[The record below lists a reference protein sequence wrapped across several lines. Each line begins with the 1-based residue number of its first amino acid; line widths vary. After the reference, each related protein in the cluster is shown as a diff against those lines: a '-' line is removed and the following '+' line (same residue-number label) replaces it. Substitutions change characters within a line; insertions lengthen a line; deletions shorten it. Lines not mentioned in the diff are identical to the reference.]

1 MSQGDTFV
9 ADACRHSSSLFTTV
23 EANSRR
29 NTIHKA
35 ASAETAPGIHETADS
50 SLYSPPHSRRERDRA
65 ASRAYK
71 TVSARDLRRQTL
83 QGHYQASLDQPS
95 RSSLDGHRSAI
106 NKQMNRKST
115 MRDHRL
121 EPSRP
126 RRYTM
131 EPHHTRNMSC
141 PTLDI
146 TRIMRSIG
154 GSPASLSSAPMG
166 ESEAAWPARRARS
179 ARTPTKPNSA
189 PESTQRYSLASLRSV
204 TPSADVSSSAASV
217 QSQLDLLTAL
227 LEDTPGAVPCSNAET
242 SNSLKFSQY
251 EFATA
256 AMPNRPRH
264 RRGSLSANDGD
275 FFNDTIG
282 QSLLMT
288 DGLRHRASLKHR
300 DAATP
305 DVHVTHGAVATP
317 PSPPLSEITDAMFA
331 SPHGSPQQKV
341 RRAASARSNASSCSS
356 TTVKRWSTLSGESTE
371 MAHKRYSYNQTAL
384 AEGLQDALD
393 DTIHTDLTLL
403 STSADQPE
411 ETMTITLKGP
421 GKRASGEFDGSEQ
434 SASLRPSVDDRPL
447 RPSLDSIGDAA
458 VPAVYLNGSASL
470 WDQYVAELTSA
481 EFDQNIHLKRQRV
494 FQLLRVPWEAEKLLW
509 FGIAICFDA
518 LLYVFAILPVR
529 FLRATC
535 SLIAA
540 VFTELPAILETLASS
555 EPAKRAA
562 AVLPET
568 WKTRLV
574 GAGSSLV
581 GVVARISGR
590 PRSSSATR
598 WLSPIQLFDFYRG
611 LLLIVTCA
619 MLCRIDAAQMYHSIR
634 AQSSLKL
641 YFIFSALD
649 IFDRLLSS
657 YGHDVLDALQSTVT
671 DPRSQRWRSGL
682 GYYALAQGYMFVHT
696 LVLFYQVITLNV
708 AVNAYSDQLL
718 SLLISNQ
725 FVEIKS
731 NVFKKWEKEM
741 LFQVSCADIVERF
754 QQIVFL
760 LIIILRNLAELSGT
774 GFSALFTSDTQQQ
787 PPVQPPVAFDAATP
801 SAFGPLLPAWMS
813 APIIN
818 RVATPVL
825 MVLGSEI
832 LIDWIKHTFITKL
845 NWIRPEI
852 YSHYIDVLSR
862 DLACSKSQ
870 QSSSTASVPGEA
882 QPAVAAVAAAE
893 TASPRRSGESGR
905 NSSAGDGASRPVPPA
920 SSVLTH
926 AVGKLSAWV
935 KVHLVPDSDITVI
948 ESDSEVD
955 DEGTARASTELGR
968 ARGHRRTR
976 SVTRPQLFVEQSSKV
991 ARRLGLSPMPLACMV
1006 TLMLLQVLHILA
1018 ASSRSNLLALQQTVA
1033 DEALK
1038 TAPGSSWVFAIPL
1051 VGLVLRALSM
1061 VVRTAASMLTAEG
1074 LSYFGYVLLH
1084 PHAMVAWVLW
1094 PFTSP
1099 RGGPVAGAF
1108 FGWAILDI
1116 VGWAAMVLIVYAL
1129 VVWIKLMT
1137 GTRLVQFAWVRHRD
1151 FERRTKENKGTKA
1164 DTKNLKQ
1171 FDDSTKKLDNDA
1183 FFEVG
1188 KLIGKEKTEAEWEK
1202 QRPKWTMDNIERYS
1216 LFKSRVP

>member
-35 ASAETAPGIHETADS
+35 ASAEAAPGVHETADS
-50 SLYSPPHSRRERDRA
+50 SLCSPPHSRRERDRA
-65 ASRAYK
+65 VSRAYK

-154 GSPASLSSAPMG
+154 GSPASLSSAPMR
-166 ESEAAWPARRARS
+166 ESETAWPARRARS
-179 ARTPTKPNSA
+179 ARTPTKPNSV
-189 PESTQRYSLASLRSV
+189 PESAQRYSLASLRSV
-204 TPSADVSSSAASV
+204 TPNADVSSGVASV

-275 FFNDTIG
+275 FFNDAIG
-282 QSLLMT
+282 QSLLMA

-305 DVHVTHGAVATP
+305 DVHVTRGAVATP

-331 SPHGSPQQKV
+331 SPHDSPQQKV
-341 RRAASARSNASSCSS
+341 QRAASARSNAIEQQQQHDSKALEHTVRRVLRKWPINDTA
-356 TTVKRWSTLSGESTE
+356 TTKLPWPR
-371 MAHKRYSYNQTAL
+371 
-384 AEGLQDALD
+384 
-393 DTIHTDLTLL
+393 
-403 STSADQPE
+403 PE

-421 GKRASGEFDGSEQ
+421 GKQASGEFDGSEQ

-470 WDQYVAELTSA
+470 WDQPKSCCGLGLPSALTRFSTC
-481 EFDQNIHLKRQRV
+481 
-494 FQLLRVPWEAEKLLW
+494 LRFYRCASFEPPA
-509 FGIAICFDA
+509 A
-518 LLYVFAILPVR
+518 LLP
-529 FLRATC
+529 
-535 SLIAA
+535 A
-540 VFTELPAILETLASS
+540 VFTELPVILETLASS

-590 PRSSSATR
+590 PRSNSATR

-696 LVLFYQVITLNV
+696 LVLFYQ
-708 AVNAYSDQLL
+708 
-718 SLLISNQ
+718 

-741 LFQVSCADIVERF
+741 LFQVSCA
-754 QQIVFL
+754 
-760 LIIILRNLAELSGT
+760 
-774 GFSALFTSDTQQQ
+774 
-787 PPVQPPVAFDAATP
+787 
-801 SAFGPLLPAWMS
+801 
-813 APIIN
+813 
-818 RVATPVL
+818 
-825 MVLGSEI
+825 
-832 LIDWIKHTFITKL
+832 
-845 NWIRPEI
+845 
-852 YSHYIDVLSR
+852 
-862 DLACSKSQ
+862 
-870 QSSSTASVPGEA
+870 
-882 QPAVAAVAAAE
+882 
-893 TASPRRSGESGR
+893 
-905 NSSAGDGASRPVPPA
+905 
-920 SSVLTH
+920 
-926 AVGKLSAWV
+926 
-935 KVHLVPDSDITVI
+935 
-948 ESDSEVD
+948 
-955 DEGTARASTELGR
+955 
-968 ARGHRRTR
+968 
-976 SVTRPQLFVEQSSKV
+976 
-991 ARRLGLSPMPLACMV
+991 
-1006 TLMLLQVLHILA
+1006 
-1018 ASSRSNLLALQQTVA
+1018 
-1033 DEALK
+1033 
-1038 TAPGSSWVFAIPL
+1038 
-1051 VGLVLRALSM
+1051 
-1061 VVRTAASMLTAEG
+1061 
-1074 LSYFGYVLLH
+1074 
-1084 PHAMVAWVLW
+1084 
-1094 PFTSP
+1094 
-1099 RGGPVAGAF
+1099 
-1108 FGWAILDI
+1108 
-1116 VGWAAMVLIVYAL
+1116 
-1129 VVWIKLMT
+1129 
-1137 GTRLVQFAWVRHRD
+1137 
-1151 FERRTKENKGTKA
+1151 
-1164 DTKNLKQ
+1164 
-1171 FDDSTKKLDNDA
+1171 
-1183 FFEVG
+1183 
-1188 KLIGKEKTEAEWEK
+1188 
-1202 QRPKWTMDNIERYS
+1202 
-1216 LFKSRVP
+1216 